1 MARRPWL
8 LVLLAAVLGAT
19 AAPDWTDCP
28 SACRC
33 KWTSGK
39 KTAVCKDAGLSA
51 LPATLNS
58 DMQVLDLSGN
68 SIPYLAKDAFRNV
81 GLLNLQRIFMRGAR
95 LRDVHRDAFRDL
107 LILVEVDLAD
117 NLVSGLHPDTFTGN
131 DRLRLLCLN
140 GNPLGELREAQFPP
154 LPHLRTIELKNCRLT
169 HVHRD
174 AFVHL
179 AALESLNLQGNQ
191 LRQLSEAVFMSTGRL
206 NTLALDGNPW
216 RCDCQLRGFRN
227 WYLSSNLRTG
237 VSLTCSEPETLA
249 GRAWDVVSA
258 SEFACAPTVT
268 LTGGPVRAD
277 QGGNVSFGCHVRGD
291 PEPEVTWLYNGRV
304 IGSGNATD
312 PLPVIEVEE
321 GLLEKWTNISVYN
334 VSESDAGEYS
344 CVARNSVGAV
354 ARNVTLVLPEVV
366 TATTVSKADPWV
378 LWLGVAGG
386 GAAAALAVLGGAVA
400 ACCACGHSRRR
411 RKRHRRK
418 GQLKGSVSFSDQEKK
433 LLDVS
438 ITTTDR
444 ETTCGGGGGG
454 SGGFSRGSCEMLQA
468 DMEMLEQSPSIE
480 LCDPPVHITI
490 ESHQPGGGALLAGG
504 GGGGGGGG
512 VVNEQAGAL
521 PVAMFPPPPPEFS
534 TSVLPAGAFGNIF
547 ISVSVSQD
555 PTGLD
560 VAARYPDL
568 LDVARTREV
577 PPSQLG
583 HHQPQ
588 CAHLATLPRRQCRQ
602 VVPIV
607 PVQYDNMGPRVTAG
621 GSSTLSLPD
630 AVAPPEDTIPP
641 PPPPPACTPHTGE
654 YVSL

>member
-1 MARRPWL
+1 M
-8 LVLLAAVLGAT
+8 VVLAAASVL

-28 SACRC
+28 AACRC

-39 KTAVCKDAGLSA
+39 KTALCREAGLSA

-58 DMQVLDLSGN
+58 DMQVLDVSDN
-68 SIPYLAKDAFRNV
+68 SIPYLGKDAFRNV
-81 GLLNLQRIFMRGAR
+81 GLINLQRIFIRGSR

-107 LILVEVDLAD
+107 IILIEVDLAY
-117 NLVSGLHPDTFTGN
+117 NEVSSLHPETFTGN
-131 DRLRLLCLN
+131 DRLRVLYLS
-140 GNPLGELREAQFPP
+140 GNPLGELREAQFPS
-154 LPHLRTIELKNCRLT
+154 LPHLRTLELESCQLT

-179 AALESLNLQGNQ
+179 PALESLNLRSNQ

-227 WYLSSNLRTG
+227 WYLLSNLQTG
-237 VSLTCSEPETLA
+237 VPLSCSEPAEVEGKT
-249 GRAWDVVSA
+249 WSSVPS
-258 SEFACAPTVT
+258 SEFACAPAVT
-268 LTGGPVRAD
+268 LTGNLVRAD

-291 PEPEVTWLYNGRV
+291 PEPEVTWLFNGRV
-304 IGSGNATD
+304 IGSGNATAPD
-312 PLPVIEVEE
+312 QVLVIEVEE
-321 GLLEKWTNISVYN
+321 GLLEKWTNISVFN
-334 VSESDAGEYS
+334 VSDADAGEYS
-344 CVARNSVGAV
+344 CVARNSMGAV
-354 ARNVTLVLPEVV
+354 AKNVTLVLPEVV

-386 GAAAALAVLGGAVA
+386 GAAAALVGLGGAVA
-400 ACCACGHSRRR
+400 VCCACGHNRRR

-418 GQLKGSVSFSDQEKK
+418 GQIKGSVSFSDQEKK

-444 ETTCGGGGGG
+444 DTTCGGSQ
-454 SGGFSRGSCEMLQA
+454 SGMGRGSCEMLQA
-468 DMEMLEQSPSIE
+468 DIEMMEQSPSIE

-490 ESHQPGGGALLAGG
+490 ESHQPSGGYQSRST
-504 GGGGGGGG
+504 G
-512 VVNEQAGAL
+512 VEVADQAGAL
-521 PVAMFPPPPPEFS
+521 PVTVFPPPPPEFS

-555 PTGLD
+555 PNALD

-568 LDVARTREV
+568 LDVTRSGGREAAC
-577 PPSQLG
+577 S
-583 HHQPQ
+583 
-588 CAHLATLPRRQCRQ
+588 HLATLPRRPCRQ
-602 VVPIV
+602 VVPV
-607 PVQYDNMGPRVTAG
+607 PVPVVPVHYDNMGPRVTAG

-630 AVAPPEDTIPP
+630 AVGPPEDAIPP
-641 PPPPPACTPHTGE
+641 PPPPPVCTPHTGE